1 MPLLTYYMSAGLWQA
16 SKDRCA
22 ALQSTVS
29 RSQSQASSLKA
40 TIQALFQVR
49 LGQHDSLKHGC
60 RIVCIVCSYLA

>member
-1 MPLLTYYMSAGLWQA
+1 MWQA
-16 SKDRCA
+16 SKERCA

-49 LGQHDSLKHGC
+49 
-60 RIVCIVCSYLA
+60 